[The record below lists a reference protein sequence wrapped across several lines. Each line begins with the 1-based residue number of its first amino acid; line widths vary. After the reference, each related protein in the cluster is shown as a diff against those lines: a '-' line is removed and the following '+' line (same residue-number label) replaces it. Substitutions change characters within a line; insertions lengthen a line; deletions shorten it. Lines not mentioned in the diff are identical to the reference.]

1 MVDTSTEPVVH
12 LLVGLPGSGKSTYAR
27 ALEKDGV
34 IRLSVDERIIAR
46 HGVLGA
52 DYRASVHFELARPI
66 IDEIR
71 QELTRLVRC
80 GRSAVL
86 DHALDRRSEREA
98 YKALVS
104 ANGGNWRLMY
114 FKADRGTLLRRLA
127 RRYARGGVGDVT
139 PQMLDWMAVNW
150 EEPVGEGEE
159 VLEQS

>member
-98 YKALVS
+98 YKTLVS
-104 ANGGNWRLMY
+104 AN
-114 FKADRGTLLRRLA
+114 
-127 RRYARGGVGDVT
+127 
-139 PQMLDWMAVNW
+139 
-150 EEPVGEGEE
+150 
-159 VLEQS
+159 